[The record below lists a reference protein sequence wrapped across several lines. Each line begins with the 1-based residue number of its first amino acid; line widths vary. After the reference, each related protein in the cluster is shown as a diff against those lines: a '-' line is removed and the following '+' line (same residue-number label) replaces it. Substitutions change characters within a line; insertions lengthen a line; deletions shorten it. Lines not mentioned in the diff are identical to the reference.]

1 MTAIT
6 TQSIDSY
13 NSALSVNSQDI
24 SAALI
29 KITFPS
35 TWIANDITAFG
46 STGRRYGKGI
56 DETKFTIEAM
66 FNQVATTGSYTVLE
80 AAHAGSTAVTFS
92 FYPAGT
98 SSGNAKI
105 SGNCWVQKLE
115 YVAQVGNYVRINADC
130 FVDNGVTY
138 GTAT

>member
-24 SAALI
+24 TPAII
-29 KITFPS
+29 KVSFPS

-56 DETKFTIEAM
+56 DETTFTIDAM

-80 AAHAGSTAVTFS
+80 ALHAGTVIATFS
-92 FYPAGT
+92 FYPAG
-98 SSGNAKI
+98 SGASNAKI
-105 SGNCWVQKLE
+105 SGNLWVHKFE
-115 YVAQVGNYVRINADC
+115 VVSQVGTFVRINAEC
-130 FVDNGVTY
+130 LVDNGVSY